1 MCRTTFK
8 PKSHGFAFTNFWKFE
23 EAERLHIHDVFIAY
37 FTRRRILGPIG
48 ALLAPPIVQLLRG
61 QLERHLSPHYGLC
74 GGMCFTA
81 LDFYLHGN
89 GLSLPRGQHANDQP
103 APGTSLRRYIWE
115 RQLDSIVSD
124 AVKFLVWLVVLNYV
138 PTVWP
143 FRGGARWLLARS
155 RQEWKK
161 LRASVDAGKPM
172 VIGLTRVTKRVY
184 DNHQVLAI
192 GYGELDETRATIIV
206 YDPNCPDNESTIEI
220 EFEEQQLSG
229 RESCGADVPLRGF
242 FCEAY
247 SPFDPREAVEANA
260 SATRAAASGSN
271 DTVARMSASTSGAK
285 RAANALASI

>member
-1 MCRTTFK
+1 MRRTTFK
-8 PKSHGFAFTNFWKFE
+8 PESHGFAFINLWKFE

-37 FTRRRILGPIG
+37 FARRRILGSIG
-48 ALLAPPIVQLLRG
+48 ALLAPPVVRLLRG

-74 GGMCFTA
+74 GGMCFAA
-81 LDFYLHGN
+81 LDYHLYGG

-124 AVKFLVWLVVLNYV
+124 AAKFLVWLVVLNYV
-138 PTVWP
+138 PSVWP

-155 RQEWKK
+155 RREWRK
-161 LRASVDAGKPM
+161 LRASVDAGRPV

-192 GYGELDETRATIIV
+192 GYRELDETRATIIV
-206 YDPNCPDNESTIEI
+206 YDPNCPDNESTIDI
-220 EFEEQQLSG
+220 EFEEQQLNG
-229 RESCGADVPLRGF
+229 RESCGADAPLRGF

-247 SPFDPREAVEANA
+247 SPLDPREVVEVNA
-260 SATRAAASGSN
+260 SVTRAAVSGSR
-271 DTVARMSASTSGAK
+271 DTVA
-285 RAANALASI
+285 